1 MNRRS
6 ALKQLGF
13 GMSAGLLLPGML
25 SSCAN
30 NDPGPEVNYDG
41 VVAIIGAGAA
51 GLFAADILR
60 TKGVKVRVFE
70 AHERVGGRIY
80 SIRSLNNTE
89 FNAFPRQDFPIEI
102 GAERV
107 LGSNG
112 AWAEVIELLRVPSFK
127 FKDQSFQKYIIDST
141 LRSEA
146 EAALDS
152 EFLDTQNFFNNL
164 TNIAGNSVQSAASA
178 QGITSRMQAILNSQV
193 GNAYGTNNA
202 SLSADALAEALTKR
216 ERNNEELIIR
226 NNPMQDILISRF
238 SETVNLVELNS
249 KVTRIDNQGATIDLT
264 VQNTIDQS
272 QEVVT
277 VNKVIVAVPIS
288 VLKSGDLQFSP
299 PLPAT
304 KTEAMSKIGMDASLR
319 IVLDFRQNL
328 WGNDTSF
335 ILGGNDGPLY
345 FNAGVGRS
353 EFNKILSVTINGPKA
368 AELGAMGN
376 GAINEV
382 VLELDSILDKKASST
397 VKNSFIIKD
406 WAADQFIK
414 GGYSYPLPGGS
425 ESDRVA
431 LAEAINDNLFFAGEA
446 TDLMGDWGTVN
457 GALNSGERVALE
469 VIETIVN
476 PVV

>member
-13 GMSAGLLLPGML
+13 GMSAGLLLPSML

-30 NDPGPEVNYDG
+30 NDPGPEINYDG

-60 TKGVKVRVFE
+60 SKGVKVRVFE
-70 AHERVGGRIY
+70 ANNRVGGRIY
-80 SIRSLNNTE
+80 SIRTFNPE
-89 FNAFPRQDFPIEI
+89 FSSFPRQDFPIEI

-107 LGSNG
+107 LGTNG
-112 AWAEVIELLRVPSFK
+112 SWAEVIDLLRVPTV
-127 FKDQSFQKYIIDST
+127 DYQSQAIKKYIIDGT
-141 LRSEA
+141 LRTEA
-146 EAALDS
+146 EAVLDS
-152 EFLDTQNFFNNL
+152 EFLAAQNFYNNL
-164 TNIAGNSVQSAASA
+164 STASGSSVQSAINA
-178 QGITSRMQAILNSQV
+178 QGITSRMQAILNSQI
-193 GNAYGTNNA
+193 GNAYGTSNA
-202 SLSADALAEALTKR
+202 TLGADALAEALTKR
-216 ERNNEELIIR
+216 ERNNEEFIMR

-238 SETVNLVELNS
+238 AQTVDLVELNS
-249 KVTRIDNQGATIDLT
+249 KVTSVDNQGETINLT
-264 VQNTIDQS
+264 VVNTLDQS

-288 VLKSGDLQFSP
+288 ILKSGELQFSP
-299 PLPAT
+299 ALPAT
-304 KTEAMSKIGMDASLR
+304 KTGAMSKIGMDASLR

-328 WGNDTSF
+328 WGDDTSF
-335 ILGGNDGPLY
+335 ILGGSEGPLY

-368 AELGAMGN
+368 VELGALGN
-376 GAINEV
+376 NAINEV
-382 VLELDSILDKKASST
+382 VLELDSLLDNRASTT
-397 VKNSFIIKD
+397 VKDAFIIKD

-425 ESDRVA
+425 EADRVG
-431 LAEAINDNLFFAGEA
+431 LAEAVNGNLFFAGEA

-469 VIETIVN
+469 VIEAIVN
-476 PVV
+476 PAV